1 MSNTC
6 KKQKTIYN
14 KQKNTPQYIAVD
26 CYGSVMLGT
35 NKKPYISVEKN
46 NRYFDVEWK
55 PYKNYKKYNVV
66 GIPDKATDKCNLWK
80 YKPGGWKNDLL
91 SPPYDPLD
99 CKGLKLIG
107 NDGNLWLSK
116 TVGKSFDAPA
126 YWNLVHQ
133 KDIKQNV
140 KSKHQKIIK
149 SKKKRRKT
157 NKVKS
162 SKVNKRL
169 GRPSPSVSATLFNVG
184 IKKKGGDGNMWIIV
198 ENKNGVKRWKRV

>member
-1 MSNTC
+1 MSC

-14 KQKNTPQYIAVD
+14 KQKNTPQYIAVE

-46 NRYFDVEWK
+46 NTYFDVVWK

-66 GIPDKATDKCNLWK
+66 DVPDKITDKCNVWK
-80 YKPGGWKNDLL
+80 YRSGGWRNDLL

-116 TVGKSFDAPA
+116 AIGKSSDAPA

-133 KDIKQNV
+133 KEDSKV
-140 KSKHQKIIK
+140 KHIK
-149 SKKKRRKT
+149 SKKAVKKNKKVTKKSKRKE
-157 NKVKS
+157 
-162 SKVNKRL
+162 
-169 GRPSPSVSATLFNVG
+169 RPSPSVSATLFNVG
-184 IKKKGGDGNMWIIV
+184 TKKKGGDGNMWKVI

>member
-14 KQKNTPQYIAVD
+14 KQKNTPQYIAID

-80 YKPGGWKNDLL
+80 YRPGGWRNDLL

-116 TVGKSFDAPA
+116 TIGKDKSFDAPA
-126 YWNLVHQ
+126 YWNLVHP
-133 KDIKQNV
+133 KDYNKKNKTKLKKKTMKKISKTNIK
-140 KSKHQKIIK
+140 KK
-149 SKKKRRKT
+149 SKKKRK
-157 NKVKS
+157 N
-162 SKVNKRL
+162 
-169 GRPSPSVSATLFNVG
+169 RPSPSVSATLFNVG
-184 IKKKGGDGNMWIIV
+184 IKKKGGDGNMWIV
-198 ENKNGVKRWKRV
+198 VKNKNGVKRWKRV